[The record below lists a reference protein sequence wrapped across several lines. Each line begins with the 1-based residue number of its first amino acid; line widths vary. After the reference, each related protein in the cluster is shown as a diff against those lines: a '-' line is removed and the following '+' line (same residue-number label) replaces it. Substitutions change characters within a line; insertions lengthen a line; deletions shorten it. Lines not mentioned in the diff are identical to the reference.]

1 MNGENN
7 MVVAINLILIG
18 LILLIFIGY
27 TELLTEFLTTRKYWS
42 DVFYWLIGI
51 AVTFLMFG
59 VSLGL
64 ITILL
69 GV

>member
-1 MNGENN
+1 

-27 TELLTEFLTTRKYWS
+27 TGLLTEFLTTRTYWTN
-42 DVFYWLIGI
+42 VFYWLIGI

-64 ITILL
+64 IIILL